1 VAAAALEHLGNAELA
16 LRIREGEANARAAE
30 AELCRRFWP
39 RARLYGLRHLRGVTE
54 AEDLAQQ
61 AMEVMLS
68 SLRRGRVDDLEVLDR
83 YVLGVCRNVAHALR
97 RSGERTAKAAR
108 RLALEPAPA
117 LEQPP
122 EPPWG
127 KQSLE
132 RLTFCL
138 GGLSQ
143 REQRVVQL
151 SFSEWQPSAEIAEQ
165 LGVAPGNVRV
175 IRHRALRKL
184 RECMDQVGGSA

>member
-1 VAAAALEHLGNAELA
+1 MVAATADDPSNAELA
-16 LRIREGEANARAAE
+16 RRIQEDDPKARAAE
-30 AELCRRFWP
+30 AELCQRFWQ

-151 SFSEWQPSAEIAEQ
+151 SFSEWQLSAEIAEQ